1 MWIIPRNLR
10 TSHSVQDTEE
20 STSDSRERLA
30 ERFATSLMWRSK
42 PSQPRTWSR
51 RLKTDTSTQRLSSR
65 ILSASRGDA
74 FADGWTSS
82 VGASLVS
89 HLVQP
94 EDEPETKTRGT
105 SSPTSSTVS
114 ESWDDLPL
122 FSWRTSKGS
131 SHQSSRAT
139 DGQTPKGRPFCSMS
153 SESWSAWVMTRRRE
167 YSQRVKSAR
176 PINESACLSWRVA
189 PISASQDALLFQRCS
204 SEGEGLAWG
213 TPRVGAAQAPRG
225 GGNPNSKEFNFRLEN
240 QVQPTPHQEAQM
252 WSTPRADKIRAENLE
267 TLEARARRHGRKSF
281 GNLPTQAL
289 QPTPRQEAQMWRT
302 PTAGNDR
309 GSRNTDP
316 QKIRSL
322 HSRGSEILLAHQALL
337 MTVQATPHQEA
348 QSSTHGSRPAS
359 PAKLNP
365 RWVET
370 LMGLPVGWVMPS
382 CVDPWTTE
390 PTSSAYL
397 ETESYQT
404 QQREPSASCG
414 AISSSEDDEP

>member
-1 MWIIPRNLR
+1 MWIIPQNLR
-10 TSHSVQDTEE
+10 TSHSVQGTEE
-20 STSDSRERLA
+20 LTSDSRERLA
-30 ERFATSLMWRSK
+30 ELFEASLMWRSK
-42 PSQPRTWSR
+42 LSQSRTWSR
-51 RLKTDTSTQRLSSR
+51 RLKTDTSTQRLSTR
-65 ILSASRGDA
+65 ILKPSRGDA
-74 FADGWTSS
+74 FADEWTSS
-82 VGASLVS
+82 LGASLVS
-89 HLVQP
+89 HLVPQD
-94 EDEPETKTRGT
+94 EEPETTTPDT

-114 ESWDDLPL
+114 ESWEDLPL

-131 SHQSSRAT
+131 SHQSSRVT
-139 DGQTPKGRPFCSMS
+139 GGQTPKERPFCSMS
-153 SESWSAWVMTRRRE
+153 LESWKGWVTTRRRE

-267 TLEARARRHGRKSF
+267 TLEARARRHGRKSY
-281 GNLPTQAL
+281 GDLPTQAL

-322 HSRGSEILLAHQALL
+322 HSRGSEILLAHQVLL
-337 MTVQATPHQEA
+337 TTAQLTPHQEA
-348 QSSTHGSRPAS
+348 QNSTLGNRPAS

-370 LMGLPVGWVMPS
+370 LMGLPVGWTMPS
-382 CVDPWTTE
+382 CADPWTIE
-390 PTSSAYL
+390 PMSSGCL
-397 ETESYQT
+397 ETELSQT
-404 QQREPSASCG
+404 QPREPFTNCG

>member
-1 MWIIPRNLR
+1 
-10 TSHSVQDTEE
+10 
-20 STSDSRERLA
+20 
-30 ERFATSLMWRSK
+30 
-42 PSQPRTWSR
+42 
-51 RLKTDTSTQRLSSR
+51 
-65 ILSASRGDA
+65 
-74 FADGWTSS
+74 
-82 VGASLVS
+82 
-89 HLVQP
+89 
-94 EDEPETKTRGT
+94 
-105 SSPTSSTVS
+105 
-114 ESWDDLPL
+114 
-122 FSWRTSKGS
+122 
-131 SHQSSRAT
+131 
-139 DGQTPKGRPFCSMS
+139 
-153 SESWSAWVMTRRRE
+153 MTRRRE

-176 PINESACLSWRVA
+176 PISESGYSSWRVA
-189 PISASQDALLFQRCS
+189 PISESQDALLFQGCL
-204 SEGEGLAWG
+204 SEGGGEQWN
-213 TPRVGAAQAPRG
+213 TSQARDHKGVDQRKEARG
-225 GGNPNSKEFNFRLEN
+225 FSPSLPN

-382 CVDPWTTE
+382 CVDPWTIE

-404 QQREPSASCG
+404 QQREPSANCG
-414 AISSSEDDEP
+414 EISPSEDDE